1 MALLASGWASEAFL
15 RPPTGQEGHLPPREV
30 SLVPGGQNPI
40 SLEYQILSS
49 IIDILVTGLVLE
61 GSPSSAQDW
70 QKETFS
76 RDNPE
81 TFHFNSF
88 QGLRSKGFQ
97 TRKNFPDGIAT
108 IPLRFLRLWALLV
121 RQKSRGI
128 THWVTPSP
136 STPSTPEAQKDKTV
150 IKQCEQCEQW
160 KQQCK
165 ECKQCNQLLARCSNN
180 SIVVSFNGLI
190 KCNLEGSFFVQLRFR
205 RFVIVSDSYMLCN

>member
-1 MALLASGWASEAFL
+1 MPSRRDSASEWVGL
-15 RPPTGQEGHLPPREV
+15 GPPWRVGGCRKPSNAHPPVRGAPVPPGRWV
-30 SLVPGGQNPI
+30 SVG
-40 SLEYQILSS
+40 SLL
-49 IIDILVTGLVLE
+49 T
-61 GSPSSAQDW
+61 
-70 QKETFS
+70 
-76 RDNPE
+76 
-81 TFHFNSF
+81 
-88 QGLRSKGFQ
+88 
-97 TRKNFPDGIAT
+97 
-108 IPLRFLRLWALLV
+108 
-121 RQKSRGI
+121 GI